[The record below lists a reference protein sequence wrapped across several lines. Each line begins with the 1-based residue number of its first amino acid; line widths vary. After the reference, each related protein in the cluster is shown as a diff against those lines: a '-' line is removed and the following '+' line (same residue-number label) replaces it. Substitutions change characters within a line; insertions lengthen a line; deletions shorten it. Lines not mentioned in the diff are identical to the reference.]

1 MSRQLSGI
9 AFKNKKLNERL
20 DISYYPWQNKNQQ
33 KIVLVKEKFKKDKTI
48 LRLVN

>member
-9 AFKNKKLNERL
+9 AFKNKKLNKRL

-48 LRLVN
+48 LQLVN